1 MFFLLYF
8 LIKSNI
14 LKTIILKTFFK
25 LKFGI
30 IIELVLLNDSFNNYS
45 KRLNYVVNV
54 DFDNNVDALK
64 QVIDILEQ
72 VYNKFAVFNYSL
84 KHLLQLFYI
93 IIVINH

>member
-1 MFFLLYF
+1 M
-8 LIKSNI
+8 
-14 LKTIILKTFFK
+14 LK
-25 LKFGI
+25 
-30 IIELVLLNDSFNNYS
+30 DSFNNYS

-64 QVIDILEQ
+64 QVIDILKQ

-84 KHLLQLFYI
+84 KNLLQLFYI

>member
-1 MFFLLYF
+1 M
-8 LIKSNI
+8 
-14 LKTIILKTFFK
+14 LK
-25 LKFGI
+25 
-30 IIELVLLNDSFNNYS
+30 DSFNNYS

-84 KHLLQLFYI
+84 KNLLQLFYI